1 MKTSRIVF
9 ILFLF
14 IWFAVLNA
22 LILGNFDKGMKFNN
36 FITGNVIAAGSY
48 NEVYSPLIIFNIL
61 IAVLFT
67 TSYYSWETQKWKR
80 AKQH

>member
-1 MKTSRIVF
+1 MRTSRVVF

-14 IWFAVLNA
+14 TWLAVLNS
-22 LILGNFDKGMKFNN
+22 LTLSNFDKNREFNN
-36 FITGNVIAAGSY
+36 VITGNVIAAGSY
-48 NEVYSPLIIFNIL
+48 NVVYLPLIIFNIL

-67 TSYYSWETQKWKR
+67 MSYYSWETQKWKR